1 MRVHINQEKCCG
13 AGQCVLAAP
22 SIFDQRDNDGVVILL
37 NENPPESARAEVEQ
51 AVRLCPAVAIRIED

>member
-1 MRVHINQEKCCG
+1 MRVLINQEKCCG